1 FLMYHECMEKPPM
14 YLYLTDGGPVEDLGL
29 VQLLRRRCRWILS
42 FDVGDDPECEF
53 LDLRAAIAL
62 SRQERLCS
70 FYLHKDPRRD
80 LEDVLEAFRKS
91 KEPFLHLGVLYSDE
105 TGQRDQVGEIFHVRM
120 RLLDHAIPVQPLV
133 QREEVLLSERGIFS
147 VNRVIPATVQGS
159 VVELHAMPEDY
170 VMSSQTS
177 SSEGSPLK
185 PRSELGGICCE
196 CCHEGHDCKLCGS
209 FPNTHTVNQ
218 FFTPTVWANFC
229 RLGREM
235 AAPAIAELT
244 RAQMHESRARVAARA
259 STAAR
264 GW

>member
-1 FLMYHECMEKPPM
+1 MRSVIRTPGVANPP
-14 YLYLTDGGPVEDLGL
+14 LDRPTEVFDVPRVHGEASNLQLQIGGL

-105 TGQRDQVGEIFHVRM
+105 TGQRDSWNGFRDRSYEDQVGEIFHVRM

-159 VVELHAMPEDY
+159 VVELHAMPE
-170 VMSSQTS
+170 
-177 SSEGSPLK
+177 EK
-185 PRSELGGICCE
+185 RC
-196 CCHEGHDCKLCGS
+196 
-209 FPNTHTVNQ
+209 
-218 FFTPTVWANFC
+218 
-229 RLGREM
+229 
-235 AAPAIAELT
+235 
-244 RAQMHESRARVAARA
+244 
-259 STAAR
+259 
-264 GW
+264 